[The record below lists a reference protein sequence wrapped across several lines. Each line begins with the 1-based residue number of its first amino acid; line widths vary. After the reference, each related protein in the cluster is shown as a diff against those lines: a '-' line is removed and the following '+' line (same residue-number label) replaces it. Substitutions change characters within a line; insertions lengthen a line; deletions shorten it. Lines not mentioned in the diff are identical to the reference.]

1 MIFIDGS
8 NLLIEL
14 SKFLNIKFRAEKPP
28 LNAIKLTS
36 ILVDSFNKYGQ
47 WNIIRKY
54 WFSSYQGDDKY
65 FYNLKWNLRENDFE
79 PILFKR
85 RNKKEKGVD
94 IALTKEMLIN
104 AFNQNF
110 EIGLLI
116 AGDEDYTELVYELKR
131 YGPKIYGS
139 FFEKQGLSKNL
150 KLAFDKFYPLENRIE
165 KDVWQNYIDKIKEEL
180 G

>member
-1 MIFIDGS
+1 MVFVDGS

-14 SKFLNIKFRAEKPP
+14 SKFLNINFRADKPP
-28 LNAIKLTS
+28 LNAIKLSS
-36 ILVDSFNKYGQ
+36 ILVDSFNKYNQ
-47 WNIIRKY
+47 WNFIRKY

-65 FYNLKWNLRENDFE
+65 FYNLKKKLRENDFE

-85 RNKKEKGVD
+85 KNKREKGVD

-110 EIGLLI
+110 DIGLMI
-116 AGDEDYTELVYELKR
+116 AGDEYYTELVFELKR

-139 FFEKQGLSKNL
+139 FFEKYGLSDNL
-150 KLAFDKFYPLENRIE
+150 KLSFDKFYPLDDRVD
-165 KDVWQNYIDKIKEEL
+165 KVVWQKYIYEIKEEL
-180 G
+180 K